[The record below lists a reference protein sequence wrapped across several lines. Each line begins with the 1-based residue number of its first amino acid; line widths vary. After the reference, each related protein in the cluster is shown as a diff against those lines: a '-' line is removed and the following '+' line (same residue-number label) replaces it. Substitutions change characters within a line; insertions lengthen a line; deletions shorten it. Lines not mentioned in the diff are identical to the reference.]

1 MQRNRKTLCLVLV
14 FLITLTYQAYSDSD
28 GFFPTRPVKPA
39 DPTEKWNK
47 HEEFSRLPRERK
59 HWEVRELVK
68 HFEKH
73 FVYMDEEFEYWKTP
87 WQTLWDGGGDC
98 EDLAIFTAVFL
109 RVAFG
114 IEPFLVLVE
123 DVETGER
130 HMQLWWD
137 GESFLVASKVF
148 EVKAILP
155 VEKALMISIANAFS
169 GSFSHRWYEEI
180 LRNSAKLK

>member
-1 MQRNRKTLCLVLV
+1 MQRNRKMLCLVLV
-14 FLITLTYQAYSDSD
+14 FLVVLASQVYSDSD
-28 GFFPTRPVKPA
+28 GFFPPRPVKPA
-39 DPTEKWNK
+39 DPTKKWNK
-47 HEEFSRLPRERK
+47 REEFSQLPRELK
-59 HWEVRELVK
+59 HRAVQELVK
-68 HFEKH
+68 YFEKH

-109 RVAFG
+109 RTAFG

-123 DVETGER
+123 DVETREQ

-137 GESFLVASKVF
+137 GESFLAAFRVF
-148 EVKAILP
+148 EVKAILT
-155 VEKALMISIANAFS
+155 VEKALAISIANAFS
-169 GSFSHRWYEEI
+169 GSFSPRWYEDI